1 MKTVSLLV
9 AEADP
14 GTVGDFEIIG
24 AFSGDFELVQWL
36 WTELKLRPGFS
47 AWPIGGDR
55 ERAQDVE
62 FLENVAELQ
71 LRPYH
76 PAKAIAGLGPLSV
89 RKVWIK
95 QHNLEGDFN
104 WLVVKYEIAD
114 IRAEEVQD
122 YKDLRSV
129 MSKGGM
135 VYTHVNSSLGQRIEE
150 DLTRA
155 AARGVQQTI
164 HSLRTG
170 GAVLDDPPNPEEAL
184 FVCESCTTA
193 PLVGVV
199 FPMASNGMTNHA
211 YIERCDEC
219 GIFRDDTAAAVALA
233 HMFKLDVDVEERPFV
248 KNMTF
253 DQALEWNRKHLRSEP
268 QS

>member
-1 MKTVSLLV
+1 MSCEEQTSCCCHLYSPQNERKKRDKDSRRRRANMKTVSLLV

-89 RKVWIK
+89 RNEWIK

-122 YKDLRSV
+122 YTDLRGV
-129 MSKGGM
+129 M
-135 VYTHVNSSLGQRIEE
+135 
-150 DLTRA
+150 
-155 AARGVQQTI
+155 
-164 HSLRTG
+164 
-170 GAVLDDPPNPEEAL
+170 
-184 FVCESCTTA
+184 
-193 PLVGVV
+193 
-199 FPMASNGMTNHA
+199 
-211 YIERCDEC
+211 
-219 GIFRDDTAAAVALA
+219 
-233 HMFKLDVDVEERPFV
+233 
-248 KNMTF
+248 
-253 DQALEWNRKHLRSEP
+253 
-268 QS
+268 